1 MQNGGGRL
9 KLGYSGEVKM
19 RRGGGDPRGN
29 TVESVPHGA
38 GASDCPICPEAGAP
52 HGHTGLKGY
61 HPPFLELEPDRILR
75 DRTSQGCTESNPDL
89 CLSNTRVS
97 CGSALSRETTSH
109 PNIRVGSLL
118 GWAVPVPRSQPR
130 EQSSHQMSCR
140 TKIIRYK
147 IKSDSWETL
156 HKHRKIGNCIFQ
168 VSLRI
173 NQCV

>member
-1 MQNGGGRL
+1 MVETQGGTRWRV
-9 KLGYSGEVKM
+9 S
-19 RRGGGDPRGN
+19 
-29 TVESVPHGA
+29 
-38 GASDCPICPEAGAP
+38 
-52 HGHTGLKGY
+52 HTGQEPQTVPYARRLVLPMDILDSGY

-97 CGSALSRETTSH
+97 CGSALSRETTSR

-130 EQSSHQMSCR
+130 EQSSHQMTCR